1 MYNLLDCVKGE
12 QHFHFHGKCTV
23 ILATAFGP
31 PAVQI
36 VLLQD
41 LFLCVNQMHVV
52 VSLGNVLH
60 VGSKY

>member
-1 MYNLLDCVKGE
+1 MA
-12 QHFHFHGKCTV
+12 QCTV

-52 VSLGNVLH
+52 VFLGNVLH